1 MIKYNQKIDDIQ
13 VLLPILKPFGT
24 RSWPRTVQLGVG
36 ARLAAESSFF
46 FGRVEVVAQAV
57 GKGAQLSQVGFGWI
71 FAFFGVDVLRKSMNF
86 MDLPGF

>member
-46 FGRVEVVAQAV
+46 E
-57 GKGAQLSQVGFGWI
+57 
-71 FAFFGVDVLRKSMNF
+71 DVLRSWHRRWARAPSSRRW
-86 MDLPGF
+86 DLGGFSPFLGWMSFESR